1 MVRGVEDDRES
12 RMGPGREGD
21 TPGEEPEGRPA
32 QEHERRHDPMHHAGD
47 EEEERIIGTAPS
59 APDIRKLHLMEPS
72 EEAKAHRP
80 SDVDAMG
87 KDKRREV
94 IGESYGPSRRSQLI
108 FFAIVGIVIV
118 VIIGGWSLAVA
129 AFDKGPGD
137 EDTLPAKAP
146 WSQEDAPQE
155 PSVRPQ

>member
-1 MVRGVEDDRES
+1 MVRTVEEDRES
-12 RMGPGREGD
+12 TTGPGPEDRDPDEDRETHYEPGHGREGED
-21 TPGEEPEGRPA
+21 
-32 QEHERRHDPMHHAGD
+32 
-47 EEEERIIGTAPS
+47 RIIGTAPS

-72 EEAKAHRP
+72 EKAKAHRP